1 MEVKMTIAYLY
12 RITYIPDGKCYHG
25 STWSKNGKTHNDRF
39 QEHLAGKGSVHIKR
53 LLEKGAS
60 ETDFVLEC
68 LMISTPEFC
77 RDMEQCLC
85 KDSIIPNG
93 LNGNCGKN
101 IILDEISIEKMRKS
115 MIGKK
120 KPTFSESHRKTI
132 SDNKKKWWATHKF
145 ESNFS
150 VLNQERRGI
159 PLSQEHRDN
168 ISKGCSGRSLSDDHK
183 RRISE
188 SLKGKPLSEERKL
201 KISISHQKRK
211 QSNV

>member
-1 MEVKMTIAYLY
+1 MTIAYLY

-25 STWSKNGKTHNDRF
+25 TTWSKNGKTPNDRF
-39 QEHLAGKGSVHIKR
+39 QEHLAGRGSVHIKR

-93 LNGNCGKN
+93 LNGNCGRN
-101 IILDEISIEKMRKS
+101 IILDEISIEKMKKS
-115 MIGKK
+115 KKGKAL
-120 KPTFSESHRKTI
+120 PPFSKSHRKII
-132 SDNKKKWWATHKF
+132 SDNKKKWWAIKKDGGL
-145 ESNFS
+145 ESHFS
-150 VLNQERRGI
+150 VLNQERTGI

-168 ISKGCSGRSLSDDHK
+168 ISKGCSGRVLSDEHK

-211 QSNV
+211 QSND